1 MLVKVFA
8 GHFVHK
14 GVAGGL
20 LYSPVSD
27 HRNSGQKHRN
37 IKFLKRA
44 SPVHTSTSRQ
54 IKVTQRIQDKPHLV
68 HRPRTS

>member
-27 HRNSGQKHRN
+27 HRNSGQKHR
-37 IKFLKRA
+37 KTKLLKRA
-44 SPVHTSTSRQ
+44 SPVQTSTSRLL
-54 IKVTQRIQDKPHLV
+54 KVT
-68 HRPRTS
+68 